1 MTPTGRFRVGRSYF
15 PPPSAPRKA
24 RVTRLPTAL
33 SIALWLTGSM
43 WLVGA
48 GFYYLELPAP
58 MLGGVFMMG
67 LVAALIEW
75 RSRRGPPG

>member
-1 MTPTGRFRVGRSYF
+1 
-15 PPPSAPRKA
+15 
-24 RVTRLPTAL
+24 
-33 SIALWLTGSM
+33 M